1 MYKDVYSPKNI
12 YLQCNITPQ
21 IFYST
26 NAQDMPQGF
35 EGCTILSE
43 ESNNT
48 ICNTIASSNAS
59 MSSGEIY
66 KCYQNG
72 LCKNQSLV
80 NKLYQLRNNHYMSQ
94 ELYDNTK
101 QKYNFE
107 VIKTLNLI
115 VGIAFAI
122 MFIHYNKPSA

>member
-1 MYKDVYSPKNI
+1 MSI
-12 YLQCNITPQ
+12 PQ
-21 IFYST
+21 EHLFTMQYYPTDFFYST

-35 EGCTILSE
+35 EGCTILGE

-48 ICNTIASSNAS
+48 ICSAITSSNTN